1 MFRQSTKRGRLLI
14 LFNCKSTYK
23 MSNCKFL
30 PLEKSTMTTTHLYG
44 SVDVH
49 CRVVAGSRSVIV
61 SILDGRFNLFRVL
74 RFPANVLAR
83 LENFQSLVHS
93 IKDEP
98 FQLQSLAVAH
108 IIARIAIET
117 LGSFEVIHL
126 YSSYLS
132 IRKDKQ
138 S

>member
-1 MFRQSTKRGRLLI
+1 
-14 LFNCKSTYK
+14 

-61 SILDGRFNLFRVL
+61 TILDGRFNRFRVL
-74 RFPANVLAR
+74 LFPAHVLA
-83 LENFQSLVHS
+83 LHDKFQTLVNSL
-93 IKDEP
+93 KDEP
-98 FQLQSLAVAH
+98 FQLQSLAIAH

-117 LGSFEVIHL
+117 LGSFEVLQL
-126 YSSYLS
+126 YNSYFP
-132 IRKDKQ
+132 IRKGSNHEKA
-138 S
+138 

>member
-1 MFRQSTKRGRLLI
+1 
-14 LFNCKSTYK
+14 

-30 PLEKSTMTTTHLYG
+30 PLEKLTMTTTHLYC

-61 SILDGRFNLFRVL
+61 TILDGRFNRFRVL
-74 RFPANVLAR
+74 RFPVNVLAR
-83 LENFQSLVHS
+83 LEKFQFLVNSL
-93 IKDEP
+93 KDEP

-117 LGSFEVIHL
+117 LGSFELLQLFDSYIH
-126 YSSYLS
+126 
-132 IRKDKQ
+132 IR
-138 S
+138 

>member
-1 MFRQSTKRGRLLI
+1 
-14 LFNCKSTYK
+14 

-30 PLEKSTMTTTHLYG
+30 PLENSTMTTTHLYG
-44 SVDVH
+44 RVDVH

-61 SILDGRFNLFRVL
+61 TILDGRFNRFRVL
-74 RFPANVLAR
+74 RFSADVLAL
-83 LENFQSLVHS
+83 LEKFQSLVVS
-93 IKDEP
+93 LKDEP
-98 FQLQSLAVAH
+98 FHLQSLAVAH

-117 LGSFEVIHL
+117 LGSFEVIQL

>member
-1 MFRQSTKRGRLLI
+1 
-14 LFNCKSTYK
+14 
-23 MSNCKFL
+23 MSNCNFL

-49 CRVVAGSRSVIV
+49 CRVVAGSRFVIV
-61 SILDGRFNLFRVL
+61 TILDGRFNRFRVL

-83 LENFQSLVHS
+83 LEKFQSLVNS
-93 IKDEP
+93 LKDEP

-117 LGSFEVIHL
+117 LGSFEVL
-126 YSSYLS
+126 QLFNSYFP
-132 IRKDKQ
+132 IRKGL
-138 S
+138 

>member
-1 MFRQSTKRGRLLI
+1 ML
-14 LFNCKSTYK
+14 
-23 MSNCKFL
+23 NCKFL

-61 SILDGRFNLFRVL
+61 TIFDGRYNRFRVL
-74 RFPANVLAR
+74 RFPAHVLAR
-83 LENFQSLVHS
+83 LEKFQSLVNS
-93 IKDEP
+93 LKDEP

-117 LGSFEVIHL
+117 LGSFEVL
-126 YSSYLS
+126 QLFNSYFP
-132 IRKDKQ
+132 IRKGC
-138 S
+138 